1 VTATIYKF
9 DIDLADADRHVY
21 DTLALQA
28 ARHPSE
34 SEGYLVTRVLA
45 YALEFTDGI
54 AFSGGGLSDPEEP
67 AIAVRDL
74 TGALRV
80 WIDIG
85 APDAERLHKA
95 AKSAARVVVY
105 THKDP
110 AQLLARYEGAR
121 IHRPDAIEVYAF
133 DPSFIGAIASRLER
147 RMSFALSVAE
157 RELFLTLATETLS
170 GRIARHQ
177 VR

>member
-9 DIDLADADRHVY
+9 DIDLADADRQVY
-21 DTLALQA
+21 DTLAFQA
-28 ARHPSE
+28 AQHPSE
-34 SEGYLVTRVLA
+34 SEAYLVTRVLA
-45 YALEFTDGI
+45 FALEFTDGI
-54 AFSGGGLSDPEEP
+54 AFSAGGISDPEEP

-95 AKSAARVVVY
+95 AKSAPRVAVY
-105 THKDP
+105 THRDP
-110 AQLLARYEGAR
+110 AQLVARYEGAR
-121 IHRPDAIEVYAF
+121 IHRPDAIELYAF
-133 DPSFIGAIASRLER
+133 DRSFINAVALRLER

-157 RELFLTLATETLS
+157 RELFLTLGTDTLS
-170 GRIARHQ
+170 GTISRYQ